1 MLSLGVA
8 SREVFVEDHKRDHKR
23 DRVVRRVLLCV
34 LLGSH
39 AGPDEDAHVCAIFVD
54 QKPILR
60 ITKRG
65 KNRMTSMISAQIPG
79 A

>member
-1 MLSLGVA
+1 MNNTS
-8 SREVFVEDHKRDHKR
+8 FEDRALDTG
-23 DRVVRRVLLCV
+23 RRRN
-34 LLGSH
+34 
-39 AGPDEDAHVCAIFVD
+39 VCAIFID

-65 KNRMTSMISAQIPG
+65 KRRMTSMMSAQIPG

>member
-1 MLSLGVA
+1 MKITS
-8 SREVFVEDHKRDHKR
+8 FVDRPFDTGFDTMKRR
-23 DRVVRRVLLCV
+23 N
-34 LLGSH
+34 
-39 AGPDEDAHVCAIFVD
+39 VCAISID